1 MEEDIEL
8 IYKCI
13 LEKSWN
19 NKVQFEI
26 ILDKVTDKRLVVGLL
41 SDIAIR
47 PKQYNASRDLAV
59 ELSTR
64 YLNEDNIGDSNYIRE
79 SNTYY
84 RSLMRDWNNK
94 ELDRYKFIK
103 DALFLIKDMF
113 DSSDNMMKIED
124 FLSKEENKKYLPE
137 LKNILLE
144 GELYEAISTIDKYI

>member
-1 MEEDIEL
+1 MKEDIEL
-8 IYKCI
+8 IYNCI
-13 LEKSWN
+13 LEKTWN
-19 NKVQFEI
+19 NKIQFEI

-47 PKQYNASRDLAV
+47 PKEYDASRDMAI

-64 YLNEDNIGDSNYIRE
+64 YLNEENISDAKYIRE

-94 ELDRYKFIK
+94 ELDRHSFIK
-103 DALFLIKDMF
+103 DALFLMKDMF
-113 DSSDNMMKIED
+113 DSNDKMIEVED

-144 GELYEAISTIDKYI
+144 GELYEAISIIDKYI

>member
-94 ELDRYKFIK
+94 ELDRHKFIK

-113 DSSDNMMKIED
+113 DSSDNMMEIED